1 MNECSAQQMTW
12 EDAEA
17 SKKILLSFAGSGM
30 RVCAYFGK
38 FGTVTFVRHGHF
50 NSQLDKDMQ

>member
-12 EDAEA
+12 EEAEA

-30 RVCAYFGK
+30 RVC
-38 FGTVTFVRHGHF
+38 VRILV
-50 NSQLDKDMQ
+50 NLVLLPS